1 MTMPEI
7 AAAMRRAQAVFAR
20 RPGAG
25 LHDDAPA
32 TASWRAG
39 TRVDTHHAD
48 GAMVESDMPV
58 ELGGRGD
65 RPTPGWLFRAGLAAC
80 TATRIAMS
88 AAEQGIALQSL
99 EVVANSRSDA
109 RGLFGMT
116 NADGTS
122 VDAGPGDVRLDVRI
136 VAPGVPAERLREL
149 VAQAQRLSPVARVA
163 ENATAVAL
171 HVVIG

>member
-20 RPGAG
+20 RPAAG

-32 TASWRAG
+32 SACWREG
-39 TRVDTHHAD
+39 TRVITRHAD
-48 GAMVESDMPV
+48 GASIESDMPR
-58 ELGGRGD
+58 ELGGHGEL
-65 RPTPGWLFRAGLAAC
+65 PTPGWLFRAGLAAC

-88 AAEQGIALQSL
+88 AAAHGIDLEAL
-99 EVVANSRSDA
+99 EVVARSRSDA
-109 RGLFGMT
+109 RGLFGMSD
-116 NADGTS
+116 ADGAI
-122 VDAGPGDVRLDVRI
+122 VDAGPGAVRLDVRI

-149 VAQAQRLSPVARVA
+149 VAEAQHLSPVTRVA
-163 ENATAVAL
+163 ENATPVAV